1 MGYKFDIAGD
11 RPPILELFLQV
22 TPEAKCRYG
31 IIKAMKSICSRPG
44 WQPDD
49 LDQYT
54 WSGIYTQREISTDL
68 SSPNLVGDIE
78 SQFLELVEELA
89 EIKKEYSYLPW

>member
-1 MGYKFDIAGD
+1 
-11 RPPILELFLQV
+11 
-22 TPEAKCRYG
+22 
-31 IIKAMKSICSRPG
+31 MKSICSRPG

-54 WSGIYTQREISTDL
+54 WSGIYHQLDISTNL

-78 SQFLELVEELA
+78 SQFLKLLDELA
-89 EIKKEYSYLPW
+89 EIKKEYPGLPWEVV